1 MNIVYQIATWLVP
14 LTIAIVFHEVSH
26 GYVARI
32 FGDDTASR
40 MGRLTLNPVK
50 HVDPIGTLAL
60 PMLLA
65 VSGAPIFGWA
75 KAVPVDQRRLRNP
88 RWHMVLVALAGPASN
103 ILLAFVALLG
113 MAGVIA
119 AFGDTN
125 GAVAAFLWDNLTN
138 FIIINIMLAVF
149 NMIPF
154 PPFDGS
160 HVVEGILPRSLAA
173 GYARLRPYGMGLM
186 IILFVALPLLIPN
199 QNIIGRLIG
208 PPVEAVLGLANRFLD
223 LLV

>member
-1 MNIVYQIATWLVP
+1 MNTVYEIATWLVP

-26 GYVARI
+26 GYVARL
-32 FGDDTASR
+32 FGDDTALR
-40 MGRLTLNPVK
+40 MGRLTLNPIK

-75 KAVPVDQRRLRNP
+75 KAVPIDQRRLRNP
-88 RWHMVLVALAGPASN
+88 RWHMVLVALAGPGSN
-103 ILLAFVALLG
+103 LLLAFVALLG
-113 MAGVIA
+113 MAVVIE

-125 GAVAAFLWDNLTN
+125 SAAAAFLWDNLKN
-138 FIIINIMLAVF
+138 FIVINIMLAVF

-199 QNIIGRLIG
+199 QNFISRLIG
-208 PPVEAVLGLANRFLD
+208 PPVEFVLELANRFLN